1 MSHAFGLMI
10 ESTVAILLV
19 MTISYCFMLNRRLK
33 RFKADEQSLKATI
46 SELITAT
53 EIAER
58 AIAGL
63 KHTVHDC
70 DQNIGERL
78 RTAERFSADIA
89 AQIVVGEAILHRL
102 TQIASVARPSAT
114 APAAAVSAS
123 AAPAAPNAPDARDLV
138 AAANAIAERTR
149 SRLSGLA
156 A

>member
-1 MSHAFGLMI
+1 MSNGLGLMI
-10 ESTVAILLV
+10 ESLVAILLV
-19 MTISYCFMLNRRLK
+19 LTISYCFMLNQRLK

-58 AIAGL
+58 AITGL
-63 KHTVHDC
+63 KVTVHDC

-78 RTAERFSADIA
+78 RAAERFSADISV
-89 AQIVVGEAILHRL
+89 QIEAGEVVLRRL
-102 TQIASVARPSAT
+102 SQIASAARPLAT
-114 APAAAVSAS
+114 PAVQAPVAQIAV
-123 AAPAAPNAPDARDLV
+123 APSAPDTRDLV

-149 SRLSGLA
+149 SRVSGLA